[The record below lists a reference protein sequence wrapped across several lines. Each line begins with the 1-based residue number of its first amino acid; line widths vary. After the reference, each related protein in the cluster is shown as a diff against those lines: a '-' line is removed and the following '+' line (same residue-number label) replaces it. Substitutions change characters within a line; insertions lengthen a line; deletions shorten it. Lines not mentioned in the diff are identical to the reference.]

1 MYTFTNYGTTKAE
14 VVADNVHK
22 IDLMTRCCGGLEGE
36 DEVLFLGKDA
46 YVKRVVTATIKV
58 PPVVQHAMQLGP
70 TYSESMQTIEPQR
83 PKMKLDNSNDMFLSK
98 LEQEI
103 GNSSMKVEEE
113 TYDETAQSQMET
125 QETAPTEQG
134 FTQKLTTCPKGHG
147 LVRRTAKE
155 AGQSHCAL
163 CGDKCVPKFT
173 RLYSCHGCSYDLCS
187 KHGAAQ

>member
-70 TYSESMQTIEPQR
+70 TYSESIEPMR
-83 PKMKLDNSNDMFLSK
+83 PKMELKTKLGNNNDMFLSK
-98 LEQEI
+98 LEEEL
-103 GNSSMKVEEE
+103 GSSNKTAPAENQSEMQTETPVEETIVE
-113 TYDETAQSQMET
+113 TVE
-125 QETAPTEQG
+125 G
-134 FTQKLTTCPKGHG
+134 QKLTTCPKGHG

-155 AGQSHCAL
+155 AGQSSCAI
-163 CGDKCVPKFT
+163 CATPVPKFT